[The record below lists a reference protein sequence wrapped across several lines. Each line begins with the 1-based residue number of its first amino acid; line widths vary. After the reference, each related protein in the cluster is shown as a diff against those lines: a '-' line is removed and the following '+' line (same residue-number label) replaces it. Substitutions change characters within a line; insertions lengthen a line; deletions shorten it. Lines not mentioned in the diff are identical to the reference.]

1 MRSDKKIII
10 TIQKYLYTYDL
21 KCQKISL
28 PHFII
33 IGEQTTRAPNKRVK
47 TSSPERKI
55 TELNESQKKEDHIK
69 KKRIWKY
76 EKKARSLALHSKPRA
91 FPKNKRTQCKVVRHQ
106 RCWNACLHRISHY
119 YQYHWCTQSG
129 FVFTKDKLFR
139 PTAIHKRITCYKTDK
154 VHQYFQVADTT

>member
-69 KKRIWKY
+69 KK
-76 EKKARSLALHSKPRA
+76 
-91 FPKNKRTQCKVVRHQ
+91 KNMK
-106 RCWNACLHRISHY
+106 I
-119 YQYHWCTQSG
+119 
-129 FVFTKDKLFR
+129 
-139 PTAIHKRITCYKTDK
+139 
-154 VHQYFQVADTT
+154 

>member
-69 KKRIWKY
+69 KKKNMKIWKKG
-76 EKKARSLALHSKPRA
+76 EEFGTS
-91 FPKNKRTQCKVVRHQ
+91 F
-106 RCWNACLHRISHY
+106 
-119 YQYHWCTQSG
+119 
-129 FVFTKDKLFR
+129 
-139 PTAIHKRITCYKTDK
+139 KT
-154 VHQYFQVADTT
+154 